1 MKHAILLAVALVV
14 PMSAQTTKG
23 KAAPAPAPVACELL
37 NTVDVERVTG
47 EKSEFAPVPAEV
59 GAACLWEKVKLH
71 INVDTVDQRIA
82 AATKEF
88 GLQGAKPVPV
98 AGVGEKALAFA
109 PQPKDKNEDKLVYV
123 LVKQGRYLVNVSVLI
138 PKDKTADSIQA
149 QAAELAKIV
158 LGQLQ

>member
-1 MKHAILLAVALVV
+1 MLFR
-14 PMSAQTTKG
+14 S
-23 KAAPAPAPVACELL
+23 ELL
-37 NTVDVERVTG
+37 NTVGVERVTG

-59 GAACLWEKVKLH
+59 GAACLWEHVKLH

-82 AATKEF
+82 TATKEF

-158 LGQLQ
+158 LAQLQ